1 MCGFYCIAFI
11 EYMLAGKGFL
21 DYTNLF
27 TLNDY
32 KKNEKIIYAILMTNM
47 SYLEFRISKIDEA
60 RNYLLEETKHNN
72 IMSEK
77 YKMTCNYLNYID
89 HLLILVSTST
99 GCVSIS
105 AFSLLVCVLIGITNS
120 AAVLKT

>member
-1 MCGFYCIAFI
+1 MQFF
-11 EYMLAGKGFL
+11 
-21 DYTNLF
+21 
-27 TLNDY
+27 
-32 KKNEKIIYAILMTNM
+32 MTNM
-47 SYLEFRISKIDEA
+47 SNIEFRISKIDEV
-60 RNYLLEETKHNN
+60 RKYLLEEIKHNN

-105 AFSLLVCVLIGITNS
+105 AFSLLVCVPIGITNS
-120 AAVLKT
+120 AALLKT

>member
-1 MCGFYCIAFI
+1 MQF
-11 EYMLAGKGFL
+11 
-21 DYTNLF
+21 
-27 TLNDY
+27 
-32 KKNEKIIYAILMTNM
+32 LMTNM

-120 AAVLKT
+120 AAVLKTWIWLKIWFTTGMKI